1 MYITTTDIVGEKR
14 IDLAYLIRNLDSGK
28 EVGVVSMFSNNV
40 QYQVKEPLKVLL
52 IMNEER

>member
-14 IDLAYLIRNLDSGK
+14 IDLAYLIQNSDSSK